1 MRGLLITLLVLGIT
15 AAAIAATPN
24 PATPALITSPGLAP
38 EGELVKLLCE
48 RAKIAVTYEPQA
60 EAKDLAKFKSLIV
73 IIGGSGKGLGAA
85 GVDVQDELKRA
96 DALLN
101 EAKRLN
107 MYVIGLHVGGEDR
120 RGPASAKFIDLV
132 TPRVN
137 YLVVRADG
145 NKDGIF
151 TRIAKE
157 KTITLV
163 TIQRTTEVSD
173 VLKKVYG
180 IQ

>member
-1 MRGLLITLLVLGIT
+1 VAGLTST
-15 AAAIAATPN
+15 AIAAA
-24 PATPALITSPGLAP
+24 PAPTTPALITSPGLAP

-48 RAKIAVTYEPQA
+48 RAKIPVTYEPQA
-60 EAKDLAKFKSLIV
+60 EAKDLARYKSLII

-107 MYVIGLHVGGEDR
+107 LYVIGLHLGGEDR

-145 NKDGIF
+145 NKDGVF
-151 TRIAKE
+151 TRIAHE

-163 TIQRTTEVSD
+163 TIQRTQEVTD

-180 IQ
+180 L